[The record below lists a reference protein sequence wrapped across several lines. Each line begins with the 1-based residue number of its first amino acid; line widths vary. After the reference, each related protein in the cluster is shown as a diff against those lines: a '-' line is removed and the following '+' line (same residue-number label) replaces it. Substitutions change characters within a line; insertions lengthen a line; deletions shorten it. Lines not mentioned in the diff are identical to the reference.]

1 MKVLFQCTY
10 ILIKKTLEIIGW
22 TFIYFCAFSYS
33 LLKTL
38 LKKTQID
45 IASGRQFCRPQ
56 CVGKPAGRQQIS
68 QMRLIAP
75 HRETP

>member
-22 TFIYFCAFSYS
+22 TFIYFSAFSYS

-38 LKKTQID
+38 LKK
-45 IASGRQFCRPQ
+45 
-56 CVGKPAGRQQIS
+56 
-68 QMRLIAP
+68 
-75 HRETP
+75 HR